1 MEVKCKICGYETTRR
16 GLMPHVSQKHE
27 MGLEDYV
34 AKYGEYRKRQSN
46 LITRAKDGEIVCKV
60 CNAKCASERHLSY
73 HLKMSH
79 DLKRRDYIT
88 KYLLNDNIPLCKCGC
103 GEQVSIRSSGKP
115 PYWSEYISGHNI
127 YDAHVGSKRSHES
140 KMKMRQ
146 AAINRMKEKNSV
158 FFYNAVSRQELDFAQ
173 WLREELNQIVV
184 SSDKSVL
191 FGLELDMYL
200 PENNLAIEIN
210 GIRFHSDMY
219 KDRNYHLK
227 KTKECNEKGIR
238 LIHIWSC
245 DLLNKED
252 IIKSQVRH
260 ILGLSQNKVY
270 ARDCEIKEVSI
281 NDCHVFLRKN
291 HLQGSVVSKHRYG
304 LYHNNELVQI
314 ITFGKMRY
322 AKRENEHTNAFELLR
337 LCSKLNTTVVGGS
350 SKLFNH
356 FIKLHNPNYVLSYAN
371 RDWSM
376 GSVYNLLNMKEA
388 GYTPPGYFYSNGKA
402 KLTRYQCQKHK
413 LVEMGFDKEMSE
425 YDIMQ
430 SRGYYKVWDCGNIK
444 YELKLNQ

>member
-1 MEVKCKICGYETTRR
+1 
-16 GLMPHVSQKHE
+16 
-27 MGLEDYV
+27 
-34 AKYGEYRKRQSN
+34 
-46 LITRAKDGEIVCKV
+46 
-60 CNAKCASERHLSY
+60 
-73 HLKMSH
+73 MSH

-356 FIKLHNPNYVLSYAN
+356 FIKLHNPNYVLSYAY